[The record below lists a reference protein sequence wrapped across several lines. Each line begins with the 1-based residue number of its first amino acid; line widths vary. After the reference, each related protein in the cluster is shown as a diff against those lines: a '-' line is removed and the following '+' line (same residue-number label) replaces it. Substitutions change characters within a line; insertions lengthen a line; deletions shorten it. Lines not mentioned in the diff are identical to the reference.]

1 MIVRKQWLLER
12 RICDMAYIDIKHLTK
27 DYGNGHG
34 IFDVSL
40 EIEKGENYGF
50 VGINGAGKTTTI
62 RHLMGFLKPDEG
74 SVTING
80 LDATKSS
87 AEVKRYVSYIPG
99 EINFPG
105 NKTGEDFLKDQIY
118 LSGRGSWE
126 RAKELSNL
134 LQLDVTANVRSMSKG
149 MKQKT
154 AIVSAF
160 ASNAD
165 ILIMDEPSTG
175 LDPLMR
181 DIFLELLKQ
190 EKEQGKTILMSSN
203 IFQEVEDVSDRVA
216 VIREGKIID
225 ITDMADIRYNENK
238 SYRMEFKSLADFERF
253 LNLGYQLTMVK
264 AEDLQVVVQIHDKN
278 INDLIQD
285 LKDFDLVY
293 FKEIKFSFEDYITEI
308 FKEEV

>member
-1 MIVRKQWLLER
+1 
-12 RICDMAYIDIKHLTK
+12 
-27 DYGNGHG
+27 
-34 IFDVSL
+34 
-40 EIEKGENYGF
+40 
-50 VGINGAGKTTTI
+50 
-62 RHLMGFLKPDEG
+62 
-74 SVTING
+74 
-80 LDATKSS
+80 
-87 AEVKRYVSYIPG
+87 
-99 EINFPG
+99 
-105 NKTGEDFLKDQIY
+105 
-118 LSGRGSWE
+118 
-126 RAKELSNL
+126 
-134 LQLDVTANVRSMSKG
+134 VTANVRSMSKG

-165 ILIMDEPSTG
+165 ILIMDEPTTG

-181 DIFLELLKQ
+181 DIFLDLLKQ
-190 EKEQGKTILMSSN
+190 EKKQGKTILMSSN

-278 INDLIQD
+278 INYLIQD

>member
-1 MIVRKQWLLER
+1 MER
-12 RICDMAYIDIKHLTK
+12 STYNMAYININHLTK
-27 DYGNGHG
+27 DYGKGQG

-40 EIEKGENYGF
+40 EIYKGEIYGF
-50 VGINGAGKTTTI
+50 VGVNGAGKTTTI
-62 RHLMGFLKPDEG
+62 RHMMGFLKPDEG
-74 SVTING
+74 SVSING
-80 LDATKSS
+80 IDAIKSS

-105 NKTGEDFLKDQIY
+105 NTTGEKFLKDQIY

-134 LQLDVTANVRSMSKG
+134 LQLDISANVGSMSKG

-160 ASNAD
+160 ASDSD

-181 DIFLELLKQ
+181 DIFLDLLKQ
-190 EKEQGKTILMSSN
+190 EKSKGKTIFMSSN
-203 IFQEVEDVSDRVA
+203 IFQEVEEVSDRVA
-216 VIREGKIID
+216 VIKEGKIID
-225 ITDMADIRYNENK
+225 ITDMAKIRYNKDK
-238 SYRMEFKSLADFERF
+238 SFRLEFKSSSDLERF
-253 LNLGYQLTMVK
+253 LILGYRMNK
-264 AEDLQVVVQIHDKN
+264 IKEKDLQVFVQIHDKD
-278 INDLIQD
+278 INHLIND

-293 FKEIKFSFEDYITEI
+293 FKEVKFSFEDYLTGI
-308 FKEEV
+308 FKEDI

>member
-1 MIVRKQWLLER
+1 
-12 RICDMAYIDIKHLTK
+12 MASIDINHLTK
-27 DYGNGHG
+27 DYGKGRG

-40 EIEKGENYGF
+40 EVEKGEIYGF
-50 VGINGAGKTTTI
+50 VGVNGAGKTTTI
-62 RHLMGFLKPDEG
+62 RHMMGFLKPDEG

-105 NKTGEDFLKDQIY
+105 DTTGEEFLKDQIY

-126 RAKELSNL
+126 YAKELSGL

-160 ASNAD
+160 ASDAD
-165 ILIMDEPSTG
+165 ILIMDEPTTG

-181 DIFLELLKQ
+181 DIFIDLVKR
-190 EKEQGKTILMSSN
+190 EKENGKTIFMSSH
-203 IFQEVEDVSDRVA
+203 IFQEVEEVCDRVA
-216 VIREGKIID
+216 VLHEGKIID
-225 ITDMADIRYNENK
+225 VIDMKTIRYNKNK
-238 SYRMEFKSLADFERF
+238 RYRMEFKSLEDFEQF
-253 LNLGYQLTMVK
+253 LSMDYQIDQIK
-264 AEDLQVVVQIHDKN
+264 AGDLQVFVQIHDKD
-278 INDLIQD
+278 INHLIQD
-285 LKDFDLVY
+285 LKRFDLVY
-293 FKEIKFSFEDYITEI
+293 FKEMKVSFEEYITET